1 MAIHSSIPAW
11 RIPWTE
17 KPGGLKSIGSRRVVY
32 HWATNTFTLIITQPG
47 FNHREDPL
55 EKEMATHSS
64 ILAWRIPWRILH
76 EILHEK
82 IPWRVTVHGVSTA
95 RYDLAAK
102 QSPPPKQVLG
112 KLAII
117 DMSSFYFS
125 FDSYLR
131 RNFWISVLKALRCKT
146 NVLGLVAY

>member
-17 KPGGLKSIGSRRVVY
+17 KPGGLKSIGSWRAVY

-47 FNHREDPL
+47 FDHQEDSL
-55 EKEMATHSS
+55 EKESATHSS
-64 ILAWRIPWRILH
+64 ILACRIPWRILH
-76 EILHEK
+76 EK
-82 IPWRVTVHGVSTA
+82 IPWPATVHGVSRV

-102 QSPPPKQVLG
+102 QSLPPKQVSG